1 MPEPEVK
8 IAARN
13 MFYDETGKKVRT
25 KKEIT
30 DSEGNIRKGCSVIKK
45 GEVYEQHLFGIK
57 NPRFK
62 GKEFLA
68 EAKEFYTDL
77 INLHIK
83 EPEKHLK
90 VFDGNSVYLPT
101 KKIGKNNPKAA
112 EIKADNAA
120 RQEWN
125 QTADVALVSGV
136 PEEKII
142 EVKHEDIQKTA
153 SESVKKEGWL
163 PGLFRTIVHKAKEK
177 LQGLI
182 YSMKLPPK
190 PLPEVDLDVY
200 NGMVRIYKALTKE
213 RDAADKLRST
223 LTDLSMKRQ
232 KATGIFKVG
241 ERKQLDDQI
250 ARAEKLIDKHE
261 KAIDKIVRKVG
272 YPDVQNFMRT
282 LERSRDLV
290 VKYEQELKDWKEEV
304 AAIKEGRQPHRKLP
318 KAPEKKSVRE
328 QLTRLK
334 KEAQEQ
340 PRQKKAPRRP
350 TQDLER

>member
-1 MPEPEVK
+1 
-8 IAARN
+8 

-62 GKEFLA
+62 GKDFLA

-83 EPEKHLK
+83 ESEKHLK

-136 PEEKII
+136 PEKKII
-142 EVKHEDIQKTA
+142 EIKHEDIQKAA
-153 SESVKKEGWL
+153 SESVKQEGWL
-163 PGLFRTIVHKAKEK
+163 PGLFKNIVHKAKEK

-190 PLPEVDLDVY
+190 PLLKVDIDVY
-200 NGMVRIYKALTKE
+200 NGMVRVYEALTKE

-232 KATGIFKVG
+232 KATGIFKAG

-250 ARAEKLIDKHE
+250 ARTEKLIDKHE
-261 KAIDKIVRKVG
+261 KAIDKIVRKAG
-272 YPDVQNFMRT
+272 YPDVQSFMRM

-290 VKYEQELKDWKEEV
+290 AKYEQELKEWKEEV
-304 AAIKEGRQPHRKLP
+304 AAIKEGKQPHKKHP
-318 KAPEKKSVRE
+318 KVPAKESIRE
-328 QLTRLK
+328 QLARLK

-340 PRQKKAPRRP
+340 PRQRKATHRSPRELGR
-350 TQDLER
+350 